1 MVREQHGLRT
11 LQMCIAGHDGAQFAA
26 GDRDKGLLK
35 LSQPRDE
42 TSERVPQVKPQIERD
57 LIVAATPRVQLAP
70 HLSDDLGQ
78 PQFDGHMD
86 VFLSGSE
93 SKAPVRDLALDLLE
107 PFCQPGGLPKCQQ
120 SRTLEREAMGQTP
133 RDVMEIE

>member
-1 MVREQHGLRT
+1 M
-11 LQMCIAGHDGAQFAA
+11 
-26 GDRDKGLLK
+26 LK
-35 LSQPRDE
+35 FSQPRDE
-42 TSERVPQVKPQIERD
+42 ISERVPQVKPQIERD

-93 SKAPVRDLALDLLE
+93 SKAPARDLALDLLE
-107 PFCQPGGLPKCQQ
+107 SFRQPGRLPECQQ
-120 SRTLEREAMGQTP
+120 SRPLEREAMG
-133 RDVMEIE
+133 